1 MGTISNDFLTITYNN
16 ESQEK
21 MAKYYMMIIS
31 SEPEFFKGLLNG
43 LDTIKGHELRK
54 FKIDENDL
62 FKKLQKNRLSIIN
75 SILKLTGAKHPY
87 FEVDQVSQRSIYYDV
102 LGVKTSR
109 ENNDLSREIEY
120 FDLAHDYFYMTGD
133 FKYLK
138 KYLYEELDEKD
149 LEYLCD
155 NKILNCLPELLKT
168 KMHEDKYSFDSETY
182 KLLQTNMDY
191 ILSIM
196 PIISEW
202 TNNELDMME
211 KEKNNNCKDISK
223 IDAKEFDELVMGALN
238 YIDPT
243 NKLVEKY
250 IELKLDD
257 KIMKTPITNEKY
269 DKSKYDALNGVI
281 ELYTLNN
288 IADVIVFVHE
298 FAHYN
303 YDEKDYNIRENNRIL
318 SEYPSI
324 YYEMKAMQYLIK
336 QGYSKEEVI
345 SAQSFRTINNNHN
358 IRKASPSLKYLSM
371 INNKDEDTAIKEVT
385 NYIDYLVEENLKEI
399 IIDNKDANIEELKK
413 QLKVDVSCIFLEP
426 SGDIMKHI
434 KYLIGTY
441 LATFSIGYVKN
452 ENVLPVLEHI
462 KNNKTSLEEVSIMLM
477 DNNIYSSNYQKV
489 KTEE

>member
-1 MGTISNDFLTITYNN
+1 MGTISNDFVTIHYNN

-21 MAKYYMMIIS
+21 MAKYYMMIINF
-31 SEPEFFKGLLNG
+31 EPEFFKGLLNG

-62 FKKLQKNRLSIIN
+62 FKNFEKNRLSIIN

-87 FEVDQVSQRSIYYDV
+87 FETEKVSPISIYYDI

-109 ENNDLSREIEY
+109 EDNDISREIEC

-133 FKYLK
+133 FKYIK
-138 KYLYEELDEKD
+138 KYLYEGLDRKD

-155 NKILNCLPELLKT
+155 NKILNCFPELLKT
-168 KMHEDKYSFDSETY
+168 KMREDKYSFDSETY
-182 KLLQTNMDY
+182 KSLQTNLDY
-191 ILSIM
+191 ILLIM
-196 PIISEW
+196 PIISKW
-202 TNNELDMME
+202 TANELDMME
-211 KEKNNNCKDISK
+211 KEKNNNCTEIPK
-223 IDAKEFDELVMGALN
+223 INAKEFDELVMGALN

-250 IELKLDD
+250 VELKIDD
-257 KIMKTPITNEKY
+257 KIMKEPITNEKY
-269 DKSKYDALNGVI
+269 DESKYDALNGVI
-281 ELYTLNN
+281 KLYTLNN

-303 YDEKDYNIRENNRIL
+303 YDEKDYDICENNRIL

-324 YYEMKAMQYLIK
+324 YYEMKTMQYLIK

-345 SAQSFRTINNNHN
+345 RAQNFRTVNNND
-358 IRKASPSLKYLSM
+358 IICEVLPSLKYLSM
-371 INNKDEDTAIKEVT
+371 VNNKDESTAIKEVT
-385 NYIDYLVEENLKEI
+385 NHVDYVVEETLKNI

-413 QLKVDVSCIFLEP
+413 QLKVDVSCIFLES
-426 SGDIMKHI
+426 SGNIMKSI

-452 ENVLPVLEHI
+452 EDVLPVLEHI